1 MEFIERI
8 LYTAIGVL
16 VAYFIISRWTGKSG
30 KEFNSKFF
38 KYFGVLFILAV
49 GFELLINWISSEPEV
64 VTQTVEQLKV
74 DPEIKRE
81 IGSFVGYGYNKN
93 VIKDIKEFPATID
106 FTLFGSEAD
115 IHLSVLVDSSANIF
129 EVKEYK
135 VDTLIKK

>member
-1 MEFIERI
+1 MESIGRI

-16 VAYFIISRWTGKSG
+16 IAYFIISRWTGKRV
-30 KEFNSKFF
+30 KDFNSKFF
-38 KYFGVLFILAV
+38 KYSFVLFIVAV
-49 GFELLINWISSEPEV
+49 GFDLLVSWINSEPEI

-74 DPEIKRE
+74 DPEIKRK
-81 IGSFVGYGYNKN
+81 IGSFKGYGYNKN
-93 VIKDIKEFPATID
+93 EIKSIKELPAKID

-135 VDTLIKK
+135 VEDLTKE